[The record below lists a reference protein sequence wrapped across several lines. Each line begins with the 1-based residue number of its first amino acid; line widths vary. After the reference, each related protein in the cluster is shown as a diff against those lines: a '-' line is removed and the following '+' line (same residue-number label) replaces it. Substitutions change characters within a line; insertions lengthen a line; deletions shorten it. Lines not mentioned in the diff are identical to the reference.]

1 MAWLYCWELL
11 YQSHISRVGVRCVT
25 KNLDEPE
32 YWRNLAKEA
41 RHEANQISNPRSK
54 QTILEVAHAYE
65 RLADR
70 KEKAARW

>member
-1 MAWLYCWELL
+1 
-11 YQSHISRVGVRCVT
+11 VK

-32 YWRNLAKEA
+32 YWRNLAKDA
-41 RHEANQISNPRSK
+41 RREANKLSSLRSK

-70 KEKAARW
+70 KEKAARVEPSGYSLTSTNES